1 MVKRAAQPAKTPED
15 AIKEAIDRAKATA
28 LSASQSVQS
37 QQESQPPTQP
47 GYSIDPTTGQRTV
60 STQYGNI
67 QYQPL
72 STERPQ
78 ELEDLLTRF
87 RTISEQGYSAPEYAA
102 RRAQAANVV
111 KAQQQA
117 QQRDL
122 LTQQARQGVRGGA
135 AVAQQ
140 TRAAQQQ
147 AAQRAALE
155 QNIMLEDIKN
165 KQAMMGQYG
174 GLLGGAISREDRLA
188 MENLKRDIGAQVV
201 GVGAGIT
208 GAQLNL
214 ADLERLQGEKLFQD
228 YLDYLREQGAR
239 EDQPSGVSF
248 QVGGPSVPI
257 SGIPSN
263 INTGGGFSTSPFGGS
278 GTTYGGGY

>member
-1 MVKRAAQPAKTPED
+1 MGLRSPSKKKEKDKEEVLPPNFGGMPIVIDRLPKPVLPSPSVVPDQPAPTPPYQ
-15 AIKEAIDRAKATA
+15 IDE
-28 LSASQSVQS
+28 Q
-37 QQESQPPTQP
+37 
-47 GYSIDPTTGQRTV
+47 TGQRTV
-60 STQYGNI
+60 TTPYGSI

-87 RTISEQGYSAPEYAA
+87 KTISEQGYSAPEYAA

-155 QNIMLEDIKN
+155 QSIMLEDIKN

-174 GLLGGAISREDRLA
+174 GLLGGAISREDKLA
-188 MENLKRDIGAQVV
+188 MENLKRDIAAQVV

-208 GAQLNL
+208 EAQLGL
-214 ADLERLQGEKLFQD
+214 SEKEL
-228 YLDYLREQGAR
+228 EQGKDLF
-239 EDQPSGVSF
+239 EEYLNLIQ
-248 QVGGPSVPI
+248 
-257 SGIPSN
+257 
-263 INTGGGFSTSPFGGS
+263 FGQR
-278 GTTYGGGY
+278 